1 MNITEISNGD
11 RVLIQHTPKEKEVA
25 TFKAI
30 ISNGNVLVRDT
41 SGEIIEVYPDQ
52 IIKRFKQ

>member
-11 RVLIQHTPKEKEVA
+11 RVLIQRTPKEKEVA

-30 ISNGNVLVRDT
+30 ISNGNILVRDT
-41 SGEIIEVYPDQ
+41 SGEIIEVLPDQ
-52 IIKRFKQ
+52 IIKKF

>member
-11 RVLIQHTPKEKEVA
+11 RVLIQRTPKEKEVV

-30 ISNGNVLVRDT
+30 INNGKVLVRDAA
-41 SGEIIEVYPDQ
+41 GEIIDVSPDQ